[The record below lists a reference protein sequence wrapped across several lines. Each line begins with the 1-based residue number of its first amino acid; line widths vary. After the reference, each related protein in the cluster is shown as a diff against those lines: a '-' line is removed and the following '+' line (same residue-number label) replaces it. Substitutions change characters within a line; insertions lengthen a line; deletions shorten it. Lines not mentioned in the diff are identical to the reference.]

1 MASITIPTSWGDQLQ
16 ISPSQSQASL
26 YSSSSVLL
34 QSNIPIYGLSK
45 TTDSILLSTL
55 NISLLKLRFQ
65 LKSHL
70 GRLVLVY
77 NEGLKAG
84 GANCSRCCVY
94 EKGPRIESEGPEIR
108 TKLQDSTINP
118 AVIRVPNH
126 NGMFDEITFMNE
138 QLEIETPNLT
148 KRDGLNE
155 EVKEGGISS
164 SFSMSDDIEVTPRFS
179 LCNLYYAIKPVQS
192 YNNSKPLIA
201 LTSIQVYGDIQK
213 FIADVT
219 IVQNFI
225 NTQRC
230 SLECE
235 YILPY
240 DDSIVISDI
249 LIHLQDGRQITFDIQ
264 RISSKRPDTTVED
277 YRMYGSRGDPPC
289 MVLSLGSIPAQS
301 KLAVHIKYLTTLRSS
316 NQHWEFSLPSTLTPK
331 YFTKTPFI
339 NDSCRDFHHIKV
351 SDCSYTIGI
360 KITMHNNIPILNLTS
375 PSHYIN
381 SELTDSNKT
390 AFIYLNSAHEFAP
403 EKDFILQF
411 CTPDM
416 HVPRG
421 VVQVVNHS
429 YIGMFSFIPRFL
441 DKGEYL
447 EDIEGCGEFIF
458 LLDRSASMRGDKM
471 KMAKDTVQLFLN
483 SLPARC
489 KFNII
494 SFGTHYSTMFR
505 KSVVYKSETLQ
516 KALEMLSTFSAD
528 MMETNILTPMKYIFR
543 QPTSNQPRNIFLLT
557 DGRVPDLPQIV
568 TLITQNVSNSR
579 VHTFGIGSDA
589 NVKSLKAVARAGRGT
604 NSVVY
609 KKDEVRIAVIR
620 ALSQAIQPTVTNLR
634 YRMGGET
641 IPKQENAYT
650 IYFNET
656 FTVFA
661 SLNNLMDDDIEFSWW
676 NVRKGCNERYR
687 VRFEDLYVI
696 PGDFIQKLWAKNKV
710 AELETEIDRG
720 MKMENSVIVLALQ
733 HKLCTD
739 YTEYLIHD
747 KLPGKDP
754 SHDIKKPIQIITFYK
769 EPPKDSE
776 IIRYKP
782 DIHLLRQYHLTNNN
796 SSSLSSPTHQKELKT
811 RLLNRQTFK
820 LRKLSYSES
829 PQAYEYHSTIRTPSR
844 PSISSDTMSKIKEI
858 RSNKSMS
865 QSELSGVDT
874 SEDYLD
880 ILSMQDAEGFWSKI
894 DIERFLKI
902 PEMPEEVRR
911 IEEAD
916 IVWDTVQALKYL
928 EKNFYREKSHWIL
941 AAQKSRRWLRNRGLT
956 ASLLN
961 SLVAE

>member
-1 MASITIPTSWGDQLQ
+1 MASLTIPTSWGDQLL
-16 ISPSQSQASL
+16 ISPSKSQASL

-45 TTDSILLSTL
+45 TTDFTLFSRLST
-55 NISLLKLRFQ
+55 SLLKLRFQ
-65 LKSHL
+65 LTSHL
-70 GRLVLVY
+70 GQLVLLY
-77 NEGLKAG
+77 SEGLKAG
-84 GANCSRCCVY
+84 GANCSKCCVY
-94 EKGPRIESEGPEIR
+94 EKGPRIESEGPELN
-108 TKLQDSTINP
+108 TKLQDSNINP

-126 NGMFDEITFMNE
+126 NGMFDEIAFIREPN
-138 QLEIETPNLT
+138 EIETPNLT
-148 KRDGLNE
+148 KRDGLSE
-155 EVKEGGISS
+155 EVKDGVNSS
-164 SFSMSDDIEVTPRFS
+164 SYTMSDDILVTPRFS

-201 LTSIQVYGDIQK
+201 LTSLQIYADIQK

-240 DDSIVISDI
+240 DNSIVISDI

-264 RISSKRPDTTVED
+264 RVSTKKPDSSVED
-277 YRMYGSRGDPPC
+277 YRMYGKRGDSPC
-289 MVLSLGSIPAQS
+289 MVLSLGSIPPKS

-316 NQHWEFSLPSTLTPK
+316 NQLWEFSLPSTLTPR

-339 NDSCRDFHHIKV
+339 NDSCRDFHHLKV

-360 KITMHNNIPILNLTS
+360 RISIHNNIPILNLTS
-375 PSHYIN
+375 PSHFIN

-390 AFIYLNSAHEFAP
+390 AFIYLSSAHEFTP

-411 CTPDM
+411 FTADM

-441 DKGEYL
+441 ENGECP
-447 EDIEGCGEFIF
+447 EDIEGCGDFIF
-458 LLDRSASMRGDKM
+458 LLDRSASMRGAKM

-489 KFNII
+489 KFNIV
-494 SFGTHYSTMFR
+494 SFGTHYTTMFR
-505 KSVVYKSETLQ
+505 KSVVYKSETFQ
-516 KALEMLSTFSAD
+516 KALEMLATFSAD

-543 QPTSNQPRNIFLLT
+543 QPTTNQPRTIFLLT
-557 DGRVPDLPQIV
+557 DGRVPDLAQVV

-604 NSVVY
+604 TSVVY
-609 KKDEVRIAVIR
+609 RKDEVRIAVIR
-620 ALSQAIQPTVTNLR
+620 ALSQAVQPTVTDLR
-634 YRMGGET
+634 FRMGGET
-641 IPKQENAYT
+641 IPKQENGYT
-650 IYFNET
+650 VYFDET

-661 SLNNLMDDDIEFSWW
+661 SLHNVMDENIEFSWW
-676 NVRKGCNERYR
+676 NVRKGCNERHK

-696 PGDFIQKLWAKNKV
+696 HGDFIQKLWAKNKV
-710 AELETEIDRG
+710 AELETDIDRG
-720 MKMENSVIVLALQ
+720 VKMENSIIVLALQ

-739 YTEYLIHD
+739 YTEYLTHD

-754 SHDIKKPIQIITFYK
+754 SQDIKKPIQIITFYK
-769 EPPKDSE
+769 EAPKDSE
-776 IIRYKP
+776 IIQYKP
-782 DIHLLRQYHLTNNN
+782 DIHLLRKYHLTSDN
-796 SSSLSSPTHQKELKT
+796 SSSLSSPTHQKDIKT
-811 RLLNRQTFK
+811 RLFNRQTFK
-820 LRKLSYSES
+820 LRKLSYTEPPIIS
-829 PQAYEYHSTIRTPSR
+829 EYHSTIRTPSK

-858 RSNKSMS
+858 RSNKSMCH
-865 QSELSGVDT
+865 SELSGLDL

-880 ILSMQDAEGFWSKI
+880 ILSMQDAEGFWSKV
-894 DIERFLKI
+894 DIERFLQV

-911 IEEAD
+911 LEEPD
-916 IVWDTVQALKYL
+916 IVWNTLQALKYL
-928 EKNFYREKSHWIL
+928 EKNFLREKAHWIL
-941 AAQKSRRWLRNRGLT
+941 AAQKSRRWLKNRGVT
-956 ASLLN
+956 ASLLSN
-961 SLVAE
+961 LVW